1 MTGLS
6 ASMHVAAEVWN
17 ALGVELT
24 IFALTFTIGHMVQF
38 VANCKFA
45 QGAKQKKGM
54 ERGVWRSAFDR
65 VGRRLCFGGAWLAG
79 CCQVAAGRG
88 VEAVQKK
95 KKIRQLQ
102 SETPSKHAAR
112 RCRGPTTGSSR
123 RLFEARVDHLAQA
136 WKIKSNEPPACHR
149 TLEMYDTLRR
159 DNCVVM
165 CGWQG
170 YRPPPST
177 PALCRAPSALGTMH
191 RFCSSLRI

>member
-1 MTGLS
+1 
-6 ASMHVAAEVWN
+6 MHVAAEVWN

-95 KKIRQLQ
+95 KKNQTAPKRDAVKTR
-102 SETPSKHAAR
+102 SEKMPRTHHWFFQKTLR
-112 RCRGPTTGSSR
+112 SSR
-123 RLFEARVDHLAQA
+123 GSPGPGLEDQVQRA
-136 WKIKSNEPPACHR
+136 ACVSQ
-149 TLEMYDTLRR
+149 DPR
-159 DNCVVM
+159 DV
-165 CGWQG
+165 
-170 YRPPPST
+170 
-177 PALCRAPSALGTMH
+177 
-191 RFCSSLRI
+191 

>member
-54 ERGVWRSAFDR
+54 EWRVCRSAFYR

-79 CCQVAAGRG
+79 WLLPGRSREG
-88 VEAVQKK
+88 CGGSAKK
-95 KKIRQLQ
+95 KNQTAPKRDAVKTR
-102 SETPSKHAAR
+102 SEKMPRTHHWFFQKTLR
-112 RCRGPTTGSSR
+112 SSR
-123 RLFEARVDHLAQA
+123 GSPGPGLEDQVQRA
-136 WKIKSNEPPACHR
+136 ACVSQG
-149 TLEMYDTLRR
+149 LR
-159 DNCVVM
+159 DV
-165 CGWQG
+165 
-170 YRPPPST
+170 
-177 PALCRAPSALGTMH
+177 
-191 RFCSSLRI
+191 